1 MMIAPLSS
9 EEKTH
14 IDSLGSR
21 SSCLKISFEILNKD
35 GVTWPHQRPVFLEG
49 ISSKTR
55 EMEPNEKVFPP
66 HPPSIPHGA
75 VGVGSLQP
83 SPVVSFFFLGPFCA
97 VAKVVMIKIWLQAKY
112 ESKKFEHPSIF
123 LATYLNHV
131 EDMAFV
137 FQK

>member
-21 SSCLKISFEILNKD
+21 FSCLKISFEILNKD
-35 GVTWPHQRPVFLEG
+35 GARGPHQRPVFLEG

-55 EMEPNEKVFPP
+55 EMESNEKVFPS

-75 VGVGSLQP
+75 VAVVGSRQP
-83 SPVVSFFFLGPFCA
+83 WPEAFFFFWG
-97 VAKVVMIKIWLQAKY
+97 
-112 ESKKFEHPSIF
+112 SILCCSQSSDDKD
-123 LATYLNHV
+123 LATS
-131 EDMAFV
+131 
-137 FQK
+137 